1 MARIITFVWA
11 HSQGGIVKNFFG
23 HFSPPDY
30 GIIRLMKKNTT
41 DEETVAVC
49 HPTLIPYIPW
59 AAFSIFI
66 LLLAPFAHGVLAYQL
81 ISTSLIVLVIC
92 AVLAAF
98 RVYGRTYYFTTE
110 RIVTRCGLLALD
122 ISEVRIEDV
131 RGVKCDYSV
140 QSLLNKGFI
149 EEQGRRETLGRPIL
163 YGTTDK
169 FLQHFGMETLA
180 DLPEVEALTPEGEI
194 GI

>member
-1 MARIITFVWA
+1 
-11 HSQGGIVKNFFG
+11 
-23 HFSPPDY
+23 
-30 GIIRLMKKNTT
+30 MKKNTT
-41 DEETVAVC
+41 DEETIAVC

-81 ISTSLIVLVIC
+81 ISMSLIVLVIC

-131 RGVKCDYSV
+131 RGVRVKH
-140 QSLLNKGFI
+140 SLL
-149 EEQGRRETLGRPIL
+149 GRIFGYCSASI
-163 YGTTDK
+163 GTAAT
-169 FLQHFGMETLA
+169 QGMEITIDNVRGL
-180 DLPEVEALTPEGEI
+180 DRILEI
-194 GI
+194 VSELRES